1 MGKNIA
7 IKKDC
12 LSVTAMPA
20 RKKKIKFSERVKK
33 DFIKNKELYLM
44 ALPVLAF
51 YLIFRYG
58 PMFGISI
65 AFKDYTPDKGFLGSN
80 WVGLKHFKAFFND
93 YYFTRVLRN
102 TVVISVST
110 LIFSFPVP
118 IILALLINELKSRK
132 FSRVVQT
139 VTYMPHFISTVV
151 ICSMIIQLTV
161 KDGGIN
167 QFLSFFGFEPV
178 TMLNQPKYF
187 VPIYVISGIW
197 QDMGWNSIV
206 YLSAL
211 TSIDPELYTAAK
223 IDGAGRFRQLIHI
236 TLPGLASTI
245 IIMLILRIG
254 KMFNVGHEKIILLYN
269 ELTYERAEVISTYV
283 YRKGLLQFNWS
294 YSAAVGLFNSIVCFS
309 LVYTTNK
316 ISKKVSETSLW

>member
-1 MGKNIA
+1 MVKGNINTEGA
-7 IKKDC
+7 PVAAVP
-12 LSVTAMPA
+12 LQ
-20 RKKKIKFSERVKK
+20 KKKPGFFQRVKK
-33 DFIKNKELYLM
+33 DFAKNRELYLM
-44 ALPVLAF
+44 AIPILAF

-58 PMFGISI
+58 PMFGIAI
-65 AFKDYTPDKGFLGSN
+65 AFKDYTPGKGFYGSN

-93 YYFTRVLRN
+93 YYFPRVLRN
-102 TVVISVST
+102 TIYISVVN
-110 LIFSFPVP
+110 LLFSFPVP
-118 IILALLINELKSRK
+118 IILALLINELKSKK
-132 FSRVVQT
+132 FTRIVQT
-139 VTYMPHFISTVV
+139 ITYMPHFISVV
-151 ICSMIIQLTV
+151 VVCSMIIQLTV

-167 QFLSFFGFEPV
+167 QVLSFFGFKPV
-178 TMLNQPKYF
+178 TMLNNPDYF

-197 QDMGWNSIV
+197 QNMGWNSIV
-206 YLSAL
+206 FLSAL

-245 IIMLILRIG
+245 IIMLILQIG
-254 KMFNVGHEKIILLYN
+254 KMFNIGHEKIILLYN

-294 YSAAVGLFNSIVCFS
+294 YSAAVGLFNSVVSFI
-309 LVYTTNK
+309 LVYSTNK